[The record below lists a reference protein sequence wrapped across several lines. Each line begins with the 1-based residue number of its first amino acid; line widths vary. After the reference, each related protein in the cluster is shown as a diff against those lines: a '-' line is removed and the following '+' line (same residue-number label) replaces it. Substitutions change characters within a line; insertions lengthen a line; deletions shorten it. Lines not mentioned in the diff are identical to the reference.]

1 MVKRIA
7 AGVLWFYAVASV
19 WNGVALA
26 SGWPAAAGFVL
37 GALVAIVVWS
47 DPLHVLAP
55 PPAARVRPAARP
67 TGLGAL
73 DPRD

>member
-1 MVKRIA
+1 MVKRAA
-7 AGVLWFYAVASV
+7 AGILWFYATASI

-26 SGWPAAAGFVL
+26 SGWPAAPGFVL

-55 PPAARVRPAARP
+55 TPAAQTQPADRP

-73 DPRD
+73 DHRA